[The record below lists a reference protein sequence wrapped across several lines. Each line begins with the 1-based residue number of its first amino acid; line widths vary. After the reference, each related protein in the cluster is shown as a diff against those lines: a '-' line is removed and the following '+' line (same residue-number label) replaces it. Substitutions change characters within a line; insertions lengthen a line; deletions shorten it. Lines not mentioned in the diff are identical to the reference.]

1 MLLVAKINKKTTL
14 HLVQLKKFL
23 FLLRLFKNYT
33 NSLNINTMKKT
44 LMIALAG
51 VMLFAFTQCG
61 GNKGSKEFQD
71 NNALFEKLEK
81 AINDSQTCDELEDA
95 ALNILFSSL
104 AVEEYAEE
112 DKMTEAEQA
121 EIEKLGEKLEKA
133 MEAKVAKLGCEEEN
147 EEPVEE
153 TIEETVEEVQ

>member
-1 MLLVAKINKKTTL
+1 M
-14 HLVQLKKFL
+14 
-23 FLLRLFKNYT
+23 LRLFKNYT

-51 VMLFAFTQCG
+51 MMLFAFTQCG

-71 NNALFEKLEK
+71 NKALFEKLEK

-121 EIEKLGEKLEKA
+121 EIEKLGEKLEKV